1 MNAYSGETLMQFPV
15 AIEWGDENTAT
26 GIIFPDI
33 PGAITAA
40 DTLEQAYAQ
49 AVEVVHLQ
57 LTELAKAGQQ
67 IPRPGKVAELRKRPE
82 YDGYG
87 WGFVE
92 VDVTPYL
99 GRTEKINVTLPG
111 IVIRKIDAYVAL
123 HGIKSRSAF
132 LASVATE
139 KLEGL

>member
-1 MNAYSGETLMQFPV
+1 MQYPV
-15 AIEWGDENTAT
+15 AIEWGDEDTAT

-49 AVEVVHLQ
+49 AVEAVHLQ
-57 LTELAKAGQQ
+57 LGEIANAGGM
-67 IPRPGKVAELRKRPE
+67 IPRPGKVADYRKRPE
-82 YDGYG
+82 YAGFG

-92 VDVTPYL
+92 VDITPYL

-111 IVIRKIDAYVAL
+111 IVVRKIDAYVAL

-139 KLEGL
+139 KLDDLS

>member
-1 MNAYSGETLMQFPV
+1 MQFPV
-15 AIEWGDENTAT
+15 AIEWGDEDTAT
-26 GIIFPDI
+26 GIMFPDI

-40 DTLEQAYAQ
+40 DSLEQAYAQ
-49 AVEVVHLQ
+49 AVEVAHIQ
-57 LTELAKAGQQ
+57 LAERAKAGHP
-67 IPRPGKVAELRKRPE
+67 IPRPGKVVDYRKQLE
-82 YDGYG
+82 FEHCG

-92 VDVTPYL
+92 IDITPYL

-132 LASVATE
+132 LASVAAE
-139 KLEGL
+139 KLDGL